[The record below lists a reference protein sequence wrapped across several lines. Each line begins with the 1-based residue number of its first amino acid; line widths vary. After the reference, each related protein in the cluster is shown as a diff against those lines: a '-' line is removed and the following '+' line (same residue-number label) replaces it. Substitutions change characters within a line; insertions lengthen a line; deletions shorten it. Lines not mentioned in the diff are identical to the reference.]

1 MTILSKPKFL
11 RSPWLHWS
19 NSSLL
24 SRNLDWDWIWKS
36 ALSSLLREN
45 ICHIINNEGFQANP
59 EYVHT
64 IDEMKHPTMEK
75 ELQCFIRH
83 LVWIQQFFDNPSTQT
98 NLNRQVLHPDGP
110 LYTNLTGSVN
120 YLSGLKEWIRPLKN
134 IKKCFSSPMIS
145 FSNFTGLF
153 TLTTDI
159 SDITCKAMQET
170 KNGWKM
176 IIAVISYFQPMGHNW
191 SINDW
196 SICYKMGHI

>member
-1 MTILSKPKFL
+1 MIALEQFFIAFQKFRLRLNLEKCTFLTTKGKYLSHHKQWRIP
-11 RSPWLHWS
+11 SQPW
-19 NSSLL
+19 
-24 SRNLDWDWIWKS
+24 
-36 ALSSLLREN
+36 
-45 ICHIINNEGFQANP
+45 ICSH
-59 EYVHT
+59 

-75 ELQCFIRH
+75 ELQCVIRH

-120 YLSGLKEWIRPLKN
+120 YLSGLKERIRPLKN

-153 TLTTDI
+153 TLTTDT
-159 SDITCKAMQET
+159 SDITCRAILMQET

-191 SINDW
+191 SITDW

>member
-134 IKKCFSSPMIS
+134 IKKCFSSPIYW
-145 FSNFTGLF
+145 
-153 TLTTDI
+153 TLHIDHWYQWHH
-159 SDITCKAMQET
+159 MQSHPHARNQKWM
-170 KNGWKM
+170 KNDHSSHLILPANGT
-176 IIAVISYFQPMGHNW
+176 
-191 SINDW
+191 
-196 SICYKMGHI
+196 